1 MKWGFKKTIKW
12 NKYQRKVTIQERN
25 QYLGYLIY
33 LSVQGVNRTF
43 DEYSYSKKKILDQ
56 LWQHQ

>member
-43 DEYSYSKKKILDQ
+43 DEYS
-56 LWQHQ
+56 